1 MIKFGD
7 EWLHMDIMDG
17 HFVPNITIGAPV
29 IESLRKH
36 TTAYLDCHPMAT
48 NPLDYVEPLGKAGA
62 SGFTFHVEASK
73 VNWQE
78 IIEKVKEKG
87 MRALKPESPIEEVHP
102 LELRLK
108 TKILLSWS
116 LS

>member
-1 MIKFGD
+1 
-7 EWLHMDIMDG
+7 
-17 HFVPNITIGAPV
+17 
-29 IESLRKH
+29 
-36 TTAYLDCHPMAT
+36 MAT
-48 NPLDYVEPLGKAGA
+48 NPLDYVEPLGKVGA

-108 TKILLSWS
+108 PKILLT
-116 LS
+116 